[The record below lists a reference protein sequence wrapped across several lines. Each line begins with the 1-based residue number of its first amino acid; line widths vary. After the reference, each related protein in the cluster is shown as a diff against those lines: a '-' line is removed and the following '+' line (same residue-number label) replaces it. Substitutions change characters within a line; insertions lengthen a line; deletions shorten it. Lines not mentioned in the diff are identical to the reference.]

1 MLNELK
7 RQVLAANLSLP
18 AYGLVTFTWGN
29 VSAIDRQSG
38 LVVIVRASPTRR

>member
-18 AYGLVTFTWGN
+18 AYGLVTFTWG
-29 VSAIDRQSG
+29 
-38 LVVIVRASPTRR
+38 

>member
-18 AYGLVTFTWGN
+18 AYGLVTFTGAT
-29 VSAIDRQSG
+29 SRRSTA
-38 LVVIVRASPTRR
+38 RAGWW